1 MQTPSSSEPHIEP
14 HWQPGETGFLIQP
27 GPLCDLSAAAPLLP
41 PESAAHIEDAAAHL
55 PQWITAGT
63 VRAELERL
71 PLWQPDGA
79 ALATIDGR
87 AIERLFMLYG
97 YFASAYILSP
107 PHQHDHLPPTLAVPL
122 AALAQHVGRPP
133 MLSYTAQVLTNWRL
147 RDPAQGLTPDNID
160 VQVRFTTLEDERW
173 FFAVHTS
180 IEARGGALLQALRQG
195 MRAAADQDEAAAL
208 KSLRQLQRGLIDITR
223 LFHRMP
229 EHCEPRTYYLQ
240 VRPFLFGFDGVRF
253 DDVPALAEP
262 QTLRGGSGA
271 QSSLVPALLAGLGV
285 DHAQTALTHHLNAM
299 HPYMPRAHREFIRYL
314 RQSTLRE
321 YARQRLALR
330 HEYNNALQRL
340 MTFRR
345 AHLHYART
353 YIFALSSESRGTGGT
368 DFMRFLSQLIE
379 ETDHNKL

>member
-1 MQTPSSSEPHIEP
+1 MQTPPYSEPHPEP

-27 GPLCDLSAAAPLLP
+27 GPLCDLSTAAPLLTP
-41 PESAAHIEDAAAHL
+41 ATVAHIEDAAARL
-55 PQWITAGT
+55 PQWIAAGA

-71 PLWQPDGA
+71 PLWPPDSAILA
-79 ALATIDGR
+79 AIDGR

-97 YFASAYILSP
+97 YFASAYVLSP
-107 PHQHDHLPPTLAVPL
+107 PHQQGHLPPTLAVPL
-122 AALAQHVGRPP
+122 AALAEHVGRPP

-147 RDPAQGLTPDNID
+147 RDLAQGLTPDNID
-160 VQVRFTTLEDERW
+160 VQIRFTTLEDERW

-180 IEARGGALLQALRQG
+180 IEARGGALLQALHQG
-195 MRAAADQDEAAAL
+195 MQAAADQDEAAAL
-208 KSLRQLQRGLIDITR
+208 KALRQLQRGLIDITR

-229 EHCEPRTYYLQ
+229 ERCEPRTYYLQ
-240 VRPFLFGFDGVRF
+240 VRPFLFGFEGVRF
-253 DDVPALAEP
+253 EGVPARAAP

-285 DHAQTALTHHLNAM
+285 DHEQTALTHHLDAM
-299 HPYMPRAHREFIRYL
+299 RPYMPRAHRDFILHL
-314 RQSTLRE
+314 RGSGLRE

-353 YIFALSSESRGTGGT
+353 YIFALSSEARGTGGT

-379 ETDHNKL
+379 ETEHNKL